1 VELRR
6 RQLERLGHDA
16 DRVAGRGAR
25 RGGGGVAVRDELHQH
40 RVARALLVERQ
51 ERLLRVAVLVPT
63 EVLDAGAME
72 CGVDR
77 GDGALLGVA
86 PRAGLGSRGVPQE
99 RCGDVEILCVLD
111 EHGEARQETEQG
123 GLGAD
128 RGAGRDFRRVA
139 ALAAALAELGED
151 VARQRGLDVVVEGDR
166 RRVRVGEVRERL
178 DADRVLLGDALV
190 HEDLRA
196 GLG

>member
-1 VELRR
+1 MELRR

-77 GDGALLGVA
+77 GDGALLGLA
-86 PRAGLGSRGVPQE
+86 RRAGLLYRGVSQI
-99 RCGDVEILCVLD
+99 RGGDVELLGALD
-111 EHGEARQETEQG
+111 AHGEARHQIEQG

-139 ALAAALAELGED
+139 ALAELGEY
-151 VARQRGLDVVVEGDR
+151 VAHQRGLDVVEGDR

-178 DADRVLLGDALV
+178 DADRVLLGDLLV